1 MANQTDQNNPLEQ
14 ASDQVLEQVKSAKAT
29 VTAPLPSPPAMHG
42 KQSTPKELLS
52 RLQWGE
58 PALTIIDT
66 RSREAFNE
74 QRITGAVSMPKNE
87 AFIAPDLEFNRD
99 IYIYSDSPEG
109 TAESANQFRQA
120 GYTNVA
126 ELTGGLS
133 GWKQINGPVEGAYP
147 LS

>member
-1 MANQTDQNNPLEQ
+1 MANQPNQNNSLDR
-14 ASDQVLEQVKSAKAT
+14 ASGQVIDQVKSAKAA
-29 VTAPLPSPPAMHG
+29 VTAPLPSPPAMNG
-42 KQSTPKELLS
+42 QQSTPKELLS

-74 QRITGAVSMPKNE
+74 QRITGAVSMPKHE
-87 AFIAPDLEFNRD
+87 AFIAPDLELNRD
-99 IYIYSDSPEG
+99 IYVYGDSPEG
-109 TAESANQFRQA
+109 TAESAHQFRQA

-133 GWKQINGPVEGAYP
+133 GWKQISGPVEGAYA